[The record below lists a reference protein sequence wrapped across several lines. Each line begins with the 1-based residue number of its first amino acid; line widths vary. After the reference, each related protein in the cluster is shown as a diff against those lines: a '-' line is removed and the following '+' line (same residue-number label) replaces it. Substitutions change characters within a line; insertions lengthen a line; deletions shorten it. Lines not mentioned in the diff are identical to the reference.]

1 MRDER
6 RALRRWITAAVVA
19 GTLGFGSAQAL
30 AAPRESEQPGTCTN
44 QQCNRTCKQTGY
56 DGGFCLVA
64 VCVCYGP
71 IS

>member
-6 RALRRWITAAVVA
+6 RALRRWTTAAVVA

-30 AAPRESEQPGTCTN
+30 ATPREPEQPGICTN
-44 QQCNRTCKQTGY
+44 QQCNRMCKQRGD
-56 DGGFCLVA
+56 DGGFCLAA